1 MKAGAPSGLTSRLR
15 SVVVGLVLTTAGTP
29 GSLWSPPPLLGQTV
43 RYSGSISYSTGSY
56 VFAERTH
63 SFWLS
68 NGLSVGGS
76 KLSASATLPLIV
88 QNSGVVSV
96 VADQPVP
103 TGGEG
108 SGVVGRRSGDGPI
121 GTRRRDGAGSGTGTT
136 PTDSAVVFRD
146 RYALE
151 VGDPSLRVTYDAYS
165 SSGFIRSVSLN
176 LGAKAP
182 LRGLESGVGTGEW
195 DAGAGAS
202 VALGVGSTW
211 FFLDGAHW
219 WFGDLPELELR
230 DGVMYSAGVSRLFG
244 ESGTSLLASVS
255 GSSRIVPTAAAP
267 VSVSVGLSRFLE
279 RGRSFSVGVTAGLS
293 EASPDLSAYFGWS
306 LPVGGSRT

>member
-1 MKAGAPSGLTSRLR
+1 MKPAAPDVRAARMRL
-15 SVVVGLVLTTAGTP
+15 VVVGLVLAAAGTP
-29 GSLWSPPPLLGQTV
+29 GLPWNPDPLAGQGV
-43 RYSGSISYSTGSY
+43 RYSGSVSYSTGSY

-76 KLSASATLPLIV
+76 RLSASATLPLV
-88 QNSGVVSV
+88 LQNSGVVSI
-96 VADQPVP
+96 VAGQPVP

-121 GTRRRDGAGSGTGTT
+121 GTKRRDETGSGGGTT

-146 RYALE
+146 AYALE
-151 VGDPSLRVTYDAYS
+151 IGDPSLRLAYAAYS
-165 SSGFIRSVSLN
+165 GFGFVRSVSLS

-195 DAGAGAS
+195 DVGAGAS

-230 DGVMYSAGVSRLFG
+230 DGVLYSAGVSRLFG

-255 GSSRIVPTAAAP
+255 GSSRIVPTAEAP
-267 VSVSVGLSRFLE
+267 LSMSLGLSRFLE
-279 RGRSFSVGVTAGLS
+279 RGRSLSLGVTAGLS

-306 LPVGGSRT
+306 LPVGGS